1 MFKLCRTL
9 TGYIIDYDNYYMPEE
24 NINDF
29 LVTYL
34 NHANVPSLS
43 IEQLT
48 VEFNIFTAYV
58 NLSKYKTI

>member
-1 MFKLCRTL
+1 
-9 TGYIIDYDNYYMPEE
+9 MPEE

-58 NLSKYKTI
+58 NLSKYLLSKYKTIQVQPRY